1 MNILQ
6 NPEKIALVKTVL
18 QELGVPAEALDEALI
33 RELDAGIS
41 TFMSNP
47 SWAEHYN
54 VLPNKMLQVHQ
65 LLSWANSAY
74 FSRKLQ
80 HNPRIRELMK
90 LLKGH
95 FTREDWQGLIAT
107 TGNITAKINYSK
119 QMNLYFKTV
128 DNM

>member
-41 TFMSNP
+41 AFMSNP

-74 FSRKLQ
+74 FRRKEQ
-80 HNPRIRELMK
+80 HNTRMLELMQ

-95 FTREDWQGLIAT
+95 FTREDWQGLIDT
-107 TGNITAKINYSK
+107 TGNITAKIYYSK
-119 QMNLYFKTV
+119 QMKEKFGE
-128 DNM
+128 